1 MPWIRIE
8 VGASGRNA
16 EAIGDKLS
24 DLGAAAVTYLDD
36 GDRPILEPAP
46 WAVSDPE
53 AWSAVRVAGLF
64 QLDTDLREVRSAF
77 PDRPVDIEFL
87 ADDDWMNAWRRFA
100 TVRSFGRLT
109 IIPSTPDAPDAAPPV
124 SLSTGD
130 PESEAGRQKSAEQSP
145 RVMRL
150 DPGLAF
156 GTGSHPTTR
165 LCLEWLAAQ
174 DMRERS
180 LLDYGCGSGVL
191 AIAAKLLGAGRVV
204 GVDHDPQ
211 ALTSTRANAERNGV
225 CLAAEHSAAFSQA
238 DDPPGGEAEGSFD
251 IVIANIISGTLI
263 ALAPRL
269 SRYVAAPAG
278 ALVLCGV
285 LANQVDEVVRA
296 YPDFRFRAPTG
307 LEEWMLLHGEP
318 I

>member
-8 VGASGRNA
+8 VGASGRLA
-16 EAIGDKLS
+16 EAIGEKLA

-36 GDRPILEPAP
+36 GDSPILEPDP
-46 WAVSDPE
+46 WAISEPE
-53 AWSAVRVAGLF
+53 AWSSVRVAGLF
-64 QLDTDLREVRSAF
+64 ALDTDLGTVRSAF
-77 PDRPVDIEFL
+77 PDRQVNIEFL
-87 ADDDWMNAWRRFA
+87 ADDDWRNAWRRFA
-100 TVRSFGRLT
+100 AVRHFGRLT
-109 IIPSTPDAPDAAPPV
+109 IVPSTPDAPDTEGADAPATH
-124 SLSTGD
+124 STKRETSG
-130 PESEAGRQKSAEQSP
+130 GQSP
-145 RVMRL
+145 QVMHL

-174 DMRERS
+174 DMRGRS

-211 ALTSTRANAERNGV
+211 ALTSTEANATRNGV
-225 CLAAEHSAAFSQA
+225 CLAVEHSAVFLQA
-238 DDPPGGEAEGSFD
+238 DDLPGTESDDPFD
-251 IVIANIISGTLI
+251 VVVANIISGTLI

-269 SRYVAAPAG
+269 SRHVAPVG
-278 ALVLCGV
+278 VLVLCGV
-285 LANQVDEVVRA
+285 LANQVDDVMRA

-307 LEEWMLLHGEP
+307 LEEWMLLHGER

>member
-8 VGASGRNA
+8 VGASGRLA
-16 EAIGDKLS
+16 EAIGQKMS

-64 QLDTDLREVRSAF
+64 ALDTDLGAVRSAF
-77 PDRPVDIEFL
+77 PDRQVDIEFL
-87 ADDDWMNAWRRFA
+87 ADDDWRNAWRRFA
-100 TVRSFGRLT
+100 AVRKFGRLT
-109 IIPSTPDAPDAAPPV
+109 IVPSSPDSADADVSVPRSTKRETAP
-124 SLSTGD
+124 G
-130 PESEAGRQKSAEQSP
+130 QSSQ
-145 RVMRL
+145 VMHL

-165 LCLEWLAAQ
+165 LCLEWIAAQ
-174 DMRERS
+174 DMRARS

-211 ALTSTRANAERNGV
+211 ALTSTQANAARNGV
-225 CLAAEHSAAFSQA
+225 CLAVEHSAAFLQ
-238 DDPPGGEAEGSFD
+238 DEPPAGEAAGPFD
-251 IVIANIISGTLI
+251 MVIANIISGTLI

-269 SRYVAAPAG
+269 SRCVASEG

-285 LANQVDEVVRA
+285 LAGQVDQVIRA
-296 YPDFRFRAPTG
+296 YADFRFRPPAE
-307 LEEWMLLHGEP
+307 LEEWMLLHGER